1 MNAIAQKIKADISSR
16 LLISALIV
24 VTIAVASALLTL
36 ALSTLM
42 NISAPYDKSF
52 EELNGAHV
60 WLHLDQDRVSANDI
74 ERIKSLPGVVA
85 STELQYSV
93 RNRVRIRDTRV
104 WTSLRVMPIEMPTV
118 NRLLIQEG
126 HYLAPRQLEILASKD
141 LNELYDL
148 SVGDTIGITN
158 ADGKELELPAIGLA
172 YNPMWDIYRNS
183 QPPYLYLTKETLQEL
198 FPDESDWD
206 WSIGLRLA
214 DPDSVDE
221 ILAQVEAMLRSDAL
235 EDYTDWRDVKYSAIF
250 GFQLNLIFLGTFSFF
265 AILATI
271 LVVASSIGSTVLSQ
285 FRQIGI
291 LKAVGFTK
299 NQILAVYLGQ
309 YVVLTLIGVPLG
321 LLLGFVVSPLPLKH
335 IATSLSAKVESPLHP
350 VLIISVFSLT
360 LTNIVLASLGSA
372 HRGANANIVKAIA
385 VGAEAP
391 QQKPFWLV
399 TLATRLGLPMVLIL
413 GLNDVFARPFRSF
426 LTGLNLTLGVIGI
439 VFGLTLN
446 QTLNT
451 YRSNPALLG
460 IAHDAMVTRSEM
472 SDSKTQRLL
481 RRTPDIE
488 AFYAEYKFDVT
499 TQQGL
504 SFQVK
509 AVEGDLAAFPIIIP
523 QGRLFQPHTYEAI
536 AGQGLLIWLGLNV
549 GDEITLVLEDRESR
563 PVTLRIVGQYL
574 EPNNAGQMLMIDM
587 SSVERWLD
595 QPNPTTYYLKLR
607 PNCNHSQ
614 LKEYLEPDT
623 DSDLNL
629 VLVEQAIPDTVIY
642 LQLAILVLSG
652 ILIGIALINV
662 FNTSMLAVQEKL
674 RAVGVLKTLGMTP
687 AQVVTMVNTTA
698 GFLGLLATIV
708 GIPLGLAFTGKL
720 LDTMAISRGFGKVS
734 ISLNILHISLVIPL
748 IVTVSVMGSVV
759 PGRKAARLSIVNVL
773 RNE

>member
-1 MNAIAQKIKADISSR
+1 
-16 LLISALIV
+16 
-24 VTIAVASALLTL
+24 
-36 ALSTLM
+36 
-42 NISAPYDKSF
+42 
-52 EELNGAHV
+52 
-60 WLHLDQDRVSANDI
+60 
-74 ERIKSLPGVVA
+74 
-85 STELQYSV
+85 
-93 RNRVRIRDTRV
+93 
-104 WTSLRVMPIEMPTV
+104 MPLETPTV
-118 NRLLIQEG
+118 NQLLIQEG
-126 HYLAPRQLEILASKD
+126 HYLAPRQVEILASKD
-141 LNELYDL
+141 LDDLYDL
-148 SVGDTIGITN
+148 SVGDTIGITD
-158 ADGKELELPAIGLA
+158 AYGKEVTLPIIGLA
-172 YNPMWDIYRNS
+172 YNPMWDIYRNI
-183 QPPYLYLTKETLQEL
+183 QPPYLYLTKTTLQEL
-198 FPDESDWD
+198 FPDESDWEP
-206 WSIGLRLA
+206 SIGLRLA

-221 ILAQVEAMLRSDAL
+221 VVAQAEDLLRSDAL

-250 GFQLNLIFLGTFSFF
+250 GFQLNLVFLGTFSFF

-271 LVVASSIGSTVLSQ
+271 LVVASSISSTVLSQ

-321 LLLGFVVSPLPLKH
+321 LLLGFVLSPLPLKH
-335 IATSLSAKVESPLHP
+335 IAASLSAKVESPLHP
-350 VLIISVFSLT
+350 VLIISVLSLT
-360 LTNIVLASLGSA
+360 LTIIVLASLGSA
-372 HRGANANIVKAIA
+372 HRGARANIVKAIA

-399 TLATRLGLPMVLIL
+399 TLATRLGLPMVLVL

-439 VFGLTLN
+439 VFSLTLN
-446 QTLNT
+446 ETLDT
-451 YRSNPALLG
+451 YRNNPALLG
-460 IAHDAMVTRSEM
+460 IAHDGVVTRNEM

-481 RRTPDIE
+481 RRASDVE
-488 AFYAEYKFDVT
+488 AFYAEYKFDVK

-509 AVEGDLAAFPIIIP
+509 AVEGDLAAFPIVLP

-536 AGQGLLIWLGLNV
+536 AGRGLLTWLDLNV
-549 GDEITLVLEDRESR
+549 GDEITLVVEDRESH
-563 PVTLRIVGQYL
+563 PVTWRIVGQYL
-574 EPNNAGQMLMIDM
+574 EPNNAGQMLMIDL
-587 SSVERWLD
+587 SSVERWLEH
-595 QPNPTTYYLKLR
+595 PSPATYYLKLSPDCR
-607 PNCNHSQ
+607 RAH
-614 LKEYLEPDT
+614 LKEYLEPDA

-629 VLVEQAIPDTVIY
+629 VLVEQAIPNTVIY

-652 ILIGIALINV
+652 VLIGIALINV

-674 RAVGVLKTLGMTP
+674 KTVGVLKTLGMTP
-687 AQVVTMVNTTA
+687 TQVVAMVNTSA

-708 GIPLGLAFTGKL
+708 GIPLGLVFTGKL
-720 LDTMAISRGFGKVS
+720 LDAMSISRGFGEVS
-734 ISLNILHISLVIPL
+734 TSLNILHIFLVIPL

>member
-1 MNAIAQKIKADISSR
+1 MNAIAQKIKADITGR
-16 LLISALIV
+16 LLISTLIV
-24 VTIAVASALLTL
+24 VTIAVASGLLTL

-42 NISAPYDKSF
+42 NISAPYERSF

-60 WLHLDQDRVSANDI
+60 WLHFNRDRVSDSDI

-85 STELQYSV
+85 NTDLQYSV
-93 RNRVRIRDTRV
+93 RNRVRLHDTRV
-104 WTSLRVMPIEMPTV
+104 WTSLRVMPIETPTV
-118 NRLLIQEG
+118 NQLLIQEG
-126 HYLAPRQLEILASKD
+126 HYLAPRQFEILASKD

-148 SVGDTIGITN
+148 SVGDTIGITD
-158 ADGKELELPAIGLA
+158 ADGKELELPVIGLA

-183 QPPYLYLTKETLQEL
+183 QPPYLYLTETTLRKL
-198 FPDESDWD
+198 FPDESDWEP
-206 WSIGLRLA
+206 SIGLRLA

-221 ILAQVEAMLRSDAL
+221 IVAKVEAMLRSDAL

-250 GFQLNLIFLGTFSFF
+250 GFQLNLVFLGTFSLF
-265 AILATI
+265 AIFATI

-309 YVVLTLIGVPLG
+309 YVVLTFIGVPLG
-321 LLLGFVVSPLPLKH
+321 LLLGFIVSPLPLKH

-350 VLIISVFSLT
+350 VLIISVLSLT
-360 LTNIVLASLGSA
+360 LTIIILASLGSA
-372 HRGANANIVKAIA
+372 QRGATANIVKAIA

-391 QQKPFWLV
+391 KQKPFWLV
-399 TLATRLGLPMVLIL
+399 TLVTRLGLPMVLVL

-446 QTLNT
+446 ETLDT
-451 YRSNPALLG
+451 YRNNPALLG
-460 IAHDAMVTRSEM
+460 LAHDGVVTRSEM

-481 RRTPDIE
+481 RRAPGVE
-488 AFYAEYKFDVT
+488 AFYAEYKFDVK
-499 TQQGL
+499 TQKGA
-504 SFQVK
+504 SFQAK
-509 AVEGDLAAFPIIIP
+509 AVEGDLSAFPIILP

-536 AGQGLLIWLGLNV
+536 AGQGLLMWLGLTV

-563 PVTLRIVGQYL
+563 PVTWRIVGQYL
-574 EPNNAGQMLMIDM
+574 EPNNAGQTLMVDL
-587 SSVERWLD
+587 SSVERWLEH
-595 QPNPTTYYLKLR
+595 PAPTTYYVKLS
-607 PNCNHSQ
+607 PNCKRAH

-629 VLVEQAIPDTVIY
+629 VLVEQAIPNTVIY

-652 ILIGIALINV
+652 VLIGIALINV
-662 FNTSMLAVQEKL
+662 FNTSMLSVQEKL
-674 RAVGVLKTLGMTP
+674 KTIGVLKTLGMTP
-687 AQVVTMVNTTA
+687 TQVVAMINTTA

-708 GIPLGLAFTGKL
+708 GIPLGLIFTGKL
-720 LDTMAISRGFGKVS
+720 LDAMSVSRGFGQVS
-734 ISLNILHISLVIPL
+734 VSLNILYIFLVIPL
-748 IVTVSVMGSVV
+748 IVTVSVMGSIF

-773 RNE
+773 RND